1 MEPKFVSLKTL
12 FDGRLFTVPQYQ
24 RSYSWKKK
32 HCIDLL
38 DDIKNSFKKEKK
50 LHFMATVVGLR
61 RGDEVTIVADEY
73 QPVDIVDGQQRIT
86 TLVMLYKAISKELGK
101 TDIEKALSQDMGEML
116 VKRNATVL
124 LSQTNQDGGTDFVN
138 YIRDGTHGPP
148 SQAETSADRNL
159 LDAMDS
165 CEEFVQQWKNDGS
178 DLVELAAHINNN
190 LKFIYHEI
198 DDEYLVYSAF
208 EVLNSRGLEVSWFD
222 RLKSILMSMLFDQ
235 KCNTTKDTLNEIHDR
250 WATIFRI
257 IGTQQISSEILCF
270 AATLCSSD
278 NKRILSEEKSVDVL
292 VDRSKNGC
300 DRIVKTTNRIEKIAR
315 SVVKIRTPNRNDAV
329 LEIAQ
334 ARLVAVA
341 IDLRGDLTENEKTDL
356 YNHWEKAVFSIY
368 GICKNDARRLVGLFV
383 SLACRIIN
391 EKISPKNI
399 ESELLS
405 IVKECNVN
413 EHIEALV
420 VEDCYTNWSKK
431 LRYLLYR
438 YEEHLSEKV
447 GQKITNDQWN
457 RIWKDSASNTIEHIL
472 PQKSGNKYVHSLG
485 NMFLL
490 PSGIN
495 AKLRDAPPVDK
506 LEEYRKTGFT
516 MANDIIDHLAKWDE
530 SKILERGRKIAQ
542 WAMQE
547 WDPSSRNTHKQQT

>member
-1 MEPKFVSLKTL
+1 MEPKFVSLKML
-12 FDGRLFTVPQYQ
+12 FDGRLFKVPQYQ

-32 HCIDLL
+32 HCVDLL
-38 DDIKNSFKKEKK
+38 DDIKNSFKKGKK
-50 LHFMATVVGLR
+50 PHFMATVVGLR
-61 RGDEVTIVADEY
+61 RKEEVTMIVTDEY
-73 QPVDIVDGQQRIT
+73 HPVDIVDGQQRIT
-86 TLVMLYKAISKELGK
+86 TLVMLYKAISNELGK
-101 TDIEKALSQDMGEML
+101 TDIEKKLRQGIDETL
-116 VKRNATVL
+116 VKRDATSVL
-124 LSQTNQDGGTDFVN
+124 LSQTNQDIGSTHFVN
-138 YIRDGTHGPP
+138 YIRNGTHDPP
-148 SQAETSADRNL
+148 DQAETSADRNL
-159 LDAMDS
+159 LEAMDS

-178 DLVELAAHINNN
+178 SLVELAAHIKNR

-198 DDEYLVYSAF
+198 DDESLVYSVF

-222 RLKSILMSMLFDQ
+222 RLKSILMSMLFGQ
-235 KCNTTKDTLNEIHDR
+235 KCNTKDTLDEIHNR

-300 DRIVKTTNRIEKIAR
+300 DRIIATTDLIEKIAR

-341 IDLRGDLTENEKTDL
+341 IDLRDDLTENEKTDL
-356 YNHWEKAVFSIY
+356 YNHWEKAVFPIY
-368 GICKNDARRLVGLFV
+368 GICKNDARRLVGVFV
-383 SLACRIIN
+383 SLACGIIN

-405 IVKECNVN
+405 IVKECKVN
-413 EHIEALV
+413 EYIDTLV
-420 VEDCYTNWSKK
+420 DEDCYTNWSKK

-457 RIWKDSASNTIEHIL
+457 RIWKDSAYNTIEHIL
-472 PQKSGNKYVHSLG
+472 PQKSNNEYVHCLG

-516 MANDIIDHLAKWDE
+516 MANDIIDHLAEWDE
-530 SKILERGRKIAQ
+530 NKILERGKKIAQ
-542 WAMQE
+542 WAKQE
-547 WDPSSRNTHKQQT
+547 WGSVEP